1 MTPTEQVVNPIK
13 SEDELESV
21 ELNTEQCAKV
31 ALYMYEQW
39 QEAMKPPLFIYKQFP
54 DWLNQLTT
62 NQEGES

>member
-1 MTPTEQVVNPIK
+1 MNPIK

-54 DWLNQLTT
+54 DWLVGVITEDDSDADN
-62 NQEGES
+62 